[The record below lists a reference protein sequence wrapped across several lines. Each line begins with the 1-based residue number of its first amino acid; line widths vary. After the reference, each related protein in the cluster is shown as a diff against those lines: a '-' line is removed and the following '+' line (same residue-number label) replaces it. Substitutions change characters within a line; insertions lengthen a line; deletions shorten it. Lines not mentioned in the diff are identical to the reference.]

1 MENTDASNK
10 IIDISSNVPQQKP
23 EKKKKKKKKSY
34 KSLMKQLMK
43 PQVSI
48 EDKVKQFHEREV
60 YCADFKKIDKI

>member
-23 EKKKKKKKKSY
+23 KKKKKKKKSY

-48 EDKVKQFHEREV
+48 EDKVKQFHERETFT
-60 YCADFKKIDKI
+60 ANFKKVDKI

>member
-10 IIDISSNVPQQKP
+10 PTDISNNVFQQKP
-23 EKKKKKKKKSY
+23 TKKKKKKKSY

-60 YCADFKKIDKI
+60 YCADFKKVDKI

>member
-23 EKKKKKKKKSY
+23 KKKKKKKKSY

-60 YCADFKKIDKI
+60 YFADFKKVDKI

>member
-1 MENTDASNK
+1 MKNTDASNK

-23 EKKKKKKKKSY
+23 KKRRKKKKSY

-60 YCADFKKIDKI
+60 YCANFKK

>member
-1 MENTDASNK
+1 MENTDASNE
-10 IIDISSNVPQQKP
+10 IIDISSNVPQQNP
-23 EKKKKKKKKSY
+23 KKKKKKKKSY

>member
-10 IIDISSNVPQQKP
+10 PTDISNNVSQEKP
-23 EKKKKKKKKSY
+23 KKKKKKKKSY

-60 YCADFKKIDKI
+60 YSADFKKVDKI

>member
-1 MENTDASNK
+1 MENSDASNK
-10 IIDISSNVPQQKP
+10 IIDISSNVPKLKP
-23 EKKKKKKKKSY
+23 NKKKKKKKSY

-48 EDKVKQFHEREV
+48 EDKVKQFHQREV